1 MKRKPLRFVSLL
13 LVPLMLLSLVGCGQK
28 TKEMDADTLMHTLL
42 TEVEYSTEL
51 TGTGD
56 NGVMYF
62 PELPETS
69 QVTRYAGSGYY
80 ADELTLISYA
90 NEADRE
96 VVLRAI
102 ERHVK
107 ELHDQFVSYIP
118 EEVDKIDHAV
128 IYPSGNYAVLCITND
143 YETAQKLLSGVT
155 IQLPGAV
162 PDQTGEAT
170 EDASAAPETTEAPTE
185 VPTEEPTTAPVQ
197 TEPPAPA
204 IPTLQ
209 SQSGTYHSY
218 ASGIIRVDNRAF
230 EEYGYD
236 TSAAEMYTGLVNRV
250 AETLGDNATVY
261 AMIIPTAIGVVL
273 PDDIVGQLPY
283 YSDQHE
289 ATEKVAAMLSDS
301 VVPVKCY
308 DNMIMHRDEYLYFRS
323 DFHWNGRGAY
333 YGYESFCN
341 AKNIAPIPMEEREL
355 KQFEGFLGGTYQDG
369 CEGDSA
375 ISNTPDT
382 VEAFYPKS
390 QNVSMVFTDVDGNE
404 MAWKVITD
412 VSDWNSG
419 TKYNAFAGGDNPIT
433 VYQNPDVTD
442 GSTCVIVKESF
453 GNALIPYLVDHYST
467 VYEIDYRYWEG
478 DLASFALEK
487 GADDVI
493 FANNLAMIGTHYLI
507 GLLAEIIH

>member
-1 MKRKPLRFVSLL
+1 MKKNPLRLASLL
-13 LVPLMLLSLVGCGQK
+13 LVFAMLLSLVGCGEK
-28 TKEMDADTLMHTLL
+28 PKEMDADTLMHTLL

-51 TGTGD
+51 TATGD
-56 NGVMYF
+56 SGSMYF
-62 PELPETS
+62 PELPDAS
-69 QVTRYAGSGYY
+69 QVLRYAGSGYY
-80 ADELTLISYA
+80 ADELTLISYV

-96 VVLRAI
+96 TVLKAI
-102 ERHVK
+102 ERHVH
-107 ELHDQFVSYIP
+107 ELHNQFASYIP

-128 IYPSGNYAVLCITND
+128 IYPSGNFVVLCVTND
-143 YETAQKLLSGVT
+143 YETANTLLKGVT
-155 IQLPGAV
+155 IHMSAGM
-162 PDQTGEAT
+162 PDHT
-170 EDASAAPETTEAPTE
+170 EPDASSVPEITAASTEPPTEAPTE
-185 VPTEEPTTAPVQ
+185 VPAT
-197 TEPPAPA
+197 TEPPAPV
-204 IPTLQ
+204 IPPLQ
-209 SQSGTYHSY
+209 SKSGTYHTY
-218 ASGIIRVDNRAF
+218 DSGMIRVDNQAF
-230 EEYGYD
+230 EQYGFD

-250 AETLGDNATVY
+250 AEAVGDHATVY
-261 AMIIPTAIGVVL
+261 AMIIPTAIGVIL

-283 YSDQHE
+283 YSHQGE
-289 ATEKVAAMLSDS
+289 ATEKVAGMLADT

-308 DNMIMHRDEYLYFRS
+308 DNMMMHRDEYLYFRS

-333 YGYESFCN
+333 YGYEAFCN

-369 CEGDSA
+369 CAGDPA

-390 QNVSMVFTDVDGNE
+390 QNVSMVFTDMDGNDV
-404 MAWKVITD
+404 AWSVITD
-412 VSDWNSG
+412 VSDWSSG
-419 TKYNAFAGGDNPIT
+419 TKYNTFAGGDNPIT

-487 GADDVI
+487 GANDVI
-493 FANNLAMIGTHYLI
+493 FANNLSMIGTHYLI